1 MNCIVELIFREHLMR
16 ASRLLTILMTLQSKG
31 RVTANELAQSC
42 DVSVRSIYRDI
53 ETLSGLGIPVYS
65 EQGSNGGYQLLDGYR
80 TQLNGL
86 SKSEAESL
94 FLLGLSEPAESLG
107 LAPAMSEAR
116 LKLLAAL
123 PKHLR
128 DGAERFHSCFLLD
141 SPAWF
146 TENEKVSYLPQ
157 LMSAAWNQQK
167 IEIEYQ
173 SWRAC
178 KIRTIEPYGLV
189 LKSSIW
195 YLVAKSDHEIKTFK
209 VSRIKQLSVLNQIF
223 EQNANFDL
231 SRYWKDS
238 TEALEK
244 NLYPNSI
251 QLKLTSKG
259 LKLLHY
265 FSSPYVRQH
274 TSVISSSKDGWTH
287 VSLPAGKHN
296 HTLVDILRLGP
307 DAKVIKPESLR
318 NTVKQALSDMIG
330 YY

>member
-1 MNCIVELIFREHLMR
+1 MR
-16 ASRLLTILMTLQSKG
+16 ASRLLTILMKLQSKG
-31 RVTANELAQSC
+31 RVTAGELAQDC
-42 DVSVRSIYRDI
+42 QVSVRSIYRDI
-53 ETLSGLGIPVYS
+53 ETLSSLGIPVYS

-94 FLLGLSEPAESLG
+94 FLLGLSDPAEKLG

-128 DGAERFHSCFLLD
+128 DDAERFHSCFLLD

-146 TENEKVSYLPQ
+146 NENEEVDYLPQ
-157 LMSAAWNQQK
+157 LMSAAWNQQRV
-167 IEIEYQ
+167 EIEYQ

-178 KIRTIEPYGLV
+178 RMRTIEPYGLV
-189 LKSSIW
+189 LKSGVW
-195 YLVAKSDHEIKTFK
+195 YLVANSDHEIKTFK
-209 VSRIKQLSVLNQIF
+209 VSRIKQLSVLNQVF
-223 EQNANFDL
+223 EQSTSFDL
-231 SRYWKDS
+231 SNYWKNS
-238 TEALEK
+238 TAALEK
-244 NLYPNSI
+244 SLYPNNI

-274 TSVISSSKDGWTH
+274 TSVISSDEKGWTH
-287 VSLPAGKHN
+287 VSLPAGKHD
-296 HTLVDILRLGP
+296 HTIVDILRLGP
-307 DAKVIKPESLR
+307 DAVVAAPEDLRVAVRKVL
-318 NTVKQALSDMIG
+318 ADMAEQ
-330 YY
+330 YK